1 MNPSNDGVQLMKAS
15 KTMLILGATG
25 GIGGEVAKAALRRGW
40 AVRALNRHAERMA
53 SDDLGIEWIQ
63 GDAMNEAD
71 VVAAARGVDVIV
83 HAVNPPAYKNWALW
97 VLPMLRNTL
106 SAARQS
112 GARIVLPGTFYNYG
126 PETFPVIAE
135 NAPQQPQTRKGA
147 IRVQMETMLREA
159 STQGVRSVIVRAG
172 DYFGPKAGN
181 SWFSQMVT
189 AGRPVSH
196 VMRIGKAGVGHQW
209 GYLPDV
215 AETMLRLLEIEDR
228 LNDFENVH
236 MAGHWDDTG
245 TRMVEAVRRV
255 VARPVSVRAFPWWLL
270 AVIWPFVR
278 LLRELHEMRYLWM
291 RPVRLGNA
299 RLLELLGSEPH
310 TPLDQAIQFSL
321 AGMGCLHERDG
332 QDARRGT
339 STRVLPSL

>member
-1 MNPSNDGVQLMKAS
+1 MKGN

-25 GIGGEVAKAALRRGW
+25 GIGGEVTHAALRRGW
-40 AVRALNRHAERMA
+40 TVRALNRQAQRMG
-53 SDDLGIEWIQ
+53 SDRRGIEWIQ

-71 VVAAARGVDVIV
+71 VVAAAHGVDVIV

-106 SAARQS
+106 SAARQT
-112 GARIVLPGTFYNYG
+112 GARIVLPGTLYNYG

-135 NAPQQPQTRKGA
+135 NAPQRPRTRKGA
-147 IRVQMETMLREA
+147 IRVQMETLLREA
-159 STQGVRSVIVRAG
+159 SSQGVRSLIVRAG

-181 SWFSQMVT
+181 NWFSQMVT

-196 VMRIGKAGVGHQW
+196 VTRIGKAGVGHQW
-209 GYLPDV
+209 AYLPDV

-228 LNDFENVH
+228 LNDVENIH

-245 TRMVEAVRRV
+245 MRMVEAVQRV
-255 VARPVSVRAFPWWLL
+255 VAKPVSVRAFPWWLL
-270 AVIWPFVR
+270 ACIWPFVR

-291 RPVRLGNA
+291 RPIRLDNA
-299 RLLELLGSEPH
+299 RLLELLGTEPH
-310 TPLDQAIQFSL
+310 TELDGAIEASL
-321 AGMGCLHERDG
+321 IGIGCLPDPKAH
-332 QDARRGT
+332 QNT
-339 STRVLPSL
+339 SAQPMAGA

>member
-1 MNPSNDGVQLMKAS
+1 MKGN

-25 GIGGEVAKAALRRGW
+25 GIGGEVTHAALRRGW
-40 AVRALNRHAERMA
+40 TVRALNRQAQRMG
-53 SDDLGIEWIQ
+53 SDRRGIEWIQ

-71 VVAAARGVDVIV
+71 VVAAAHGVDVIV

-106 SAARQS
+106 SAARQT
-112 GARIVLPGTFYNYG
+112 GARIVLPGTLYNYG

-135 NAPQQPQTRKGA
+135 NAPQRPRTRKGA
-147 IRVQMETMLREA
+147 IRVQMETLLREA
-159 STQGVRSVIVRAG
+159 SSQGVRSLIVRAG

-181 SWFSQMVT
+181 NWFSQMVT

-196 VMRIGKAGVGHQW
+196 VTRIGKAGVGHQW
-209 GYLPDV
+209 AYLPDV

-228 LNDFENVH
+228 LNDVENIH

-245 TRMVEAVRRV
+245 MRMVEAVQRV
-255 VARPVSVRAFPWWLL
+255 VAKPVSVRAFPWWLL
-270 AVIWPFVR
+270 ACIWPFVR

-291 RPVRLGNA
+291 RPIRLDNA
-299 RLLELLGSEPH
+299 RLLELLGTEPH
-310 TPLDQAIQFSL
+310 TELDGAIEASL
-321 AGMGCLHERDG
+321 IGIGCLPDPKTH
-332 QDARRGT
+332 QNT
-339 STRVLPSL
+339 SAQPMAGA